1 MVALWNRADHYIFI
15 LWFLLLLLFFP
26 RLILAIAEWMS
37 AILAYTHGVH
47 AACWKYRTQK
57 SCQKSPSGHHRTTL
71 SGYIFVIKAR
81 INNRKKLVKQQY
93 LFHISPNM
101 VNFGPL
107 TAEIDPVVCD
117 TPENFNGF
125 RVLAVTAAMSLNGRQ
140 PNFARWLA
148 VFWAGTQHI
157 HFWGFLP
164 RYGFSLCVQV
174 LRSRILAALLHGGWL
189 VGV

>member
-1 MVALWNRADHYIFI
+1 MDVCHTCIHTRCGLGANLRCRSEKCCT
-15 LWFLLLLLFFP
+15 
-26 RLILAIAEWMS
+26 RL
-37 AILAYTHGVH
+37 
-47 AACWKYRTQK
+47 AANTGHKK
-57 SCQKSPSGHHRTTL
+57 IVKNLPSGHHRTTL